1 MSNIGGDLLPLS
13 AAQRGI
19 WYGHH
24 IDSSGRRYRI
34 AEYFDI
40 HGPVDPEAFGASW
53 RQVVEETEALRV
65 RFTEGA
71 DGPGQFVAGAEAAAV
86 DVVDVSALP
95 DPAGAALERM
105 RADLDRPVELSRGP
119 LHTVLLFKL
128 AADRWQWY
136 FQFHHV
142 AMDGYSGALVVRRVA
157 EVYSALVAGEPAG
170 RADPLPLRG
179 LLDEETGYRASDSFA
194 ADQEYWRAQLAGR
207 PDPVTLAGRSSGTD
221 GGPARCSA
229 QLDADLQRRLTE
241 STGRA
246 LPTLVLTAVAAY
258 LHRLTGARDLVL
270 GLPVTAR
277 PGTGTAGT
285 AGMVSNLLPLR
296 LTVTSGLSC
305 ADLARHVLSRAR
317 EALRHQRYRYEDMRR
332 DQRLSLEDESL
343 VGPVVNVLPFS
354 YDRGFGGHPMTSHN
368 LAGGLVEDLSITVY
382 DRGEGQGLRVDFD
395 ASARYRREDLLTHQ
409 RGLLRVLRAMA
420 DDPGVEVGRI
430 ELLDEAERRRVLHE
444 WNDTA
449 REHPAATWPALFEAQ
464 AARTPGAT
472 AVVFEDTELS
482 YAGLN
487 GRANR
492 LARSL
497 VASGIGPESVVALA
511 LPRSVELITAMLAVA
526 KAGGAYLPLDL
537 EHPAE
542 RIAFMCADAAPACVV
557 IGERG
562 PAGLPGDLPRITLDG
577 RPGTHEDT
585 GPADGPTDTGLTDTG
600 LTDSGLTD
608 SGLTD
613 ADLTDTGLTDADLTD
628 ADRLAPLLPD
638 HPAYVIYTSGSTG
651 RPKGVVVTHA
661 GAASLAFG
669 QIARLGVDERSR
681 VLQFASPSFDAAFSE
696 VSMALLSGAALVLAR
711 AEQLVPGVALTELAA
726 KHALTHVTLPPAV
739 LSVMRQDELPAD
751 LTLNLAGEACP
762 AEVVAA
768 WSPGRL
774 LLNAYGPTEATVC
787 ATMSD
792 PLSGSR
798 TPPIGR
804 PIDNMRVLVLDGALR
819 PVPAGVTGELYLAG
833 PGLAR
838 GYRGRPALTA
848 QRFLAC
854 PPEAARVPG
863 ERMYRTGDL
872 VRWRT
877 DGQLEFLGR
886 ADDQVKIRGFRIEP
900 GEIESVL
907 AAGDAVREAAV
918 VAREDVPGER
928 RLIAYVVPHE
938 GRTVDPVEVR
948 RAAGEVLP
956 RHLVPAAVVVL
967 DRLPLTPN
975 GKLDRRALPAAR
987 FTGTGTSR
995 APRSPREE
1003 ILCGLFADVT
1013 GAAKVHIDDHFFD
1026 LGGHSL
1032 LATKLVARIR
1042 PAFGVELT
1050 VRDIF
1055 GAPTVAE
1062 LARRL
1067 DEVGGSLRPAVT
1079 RAQRPERLPLSFA
1092 QRRLWFLGQME
1103 GRSATYNMPA
1113 VLRLT
1118 GELDRAALAA
1128 ALGDLAD
1135 RHETLRTVFG
1145 EVDGVPFQ
1153 RVLDIRPELPCT
1165 DVTRQSLDAEVA
1177 GFCGREFDLATDPP
1191 LRARLFA
1198 LSPTEHVLALVIH
1211 HIAGDGWSMAP
1222 LADDLAA
1229 AYRARAAG
1237 LDDGAPGLPVQYADY
1252 TLWQQRLLGTEEDP
1266 DSLINQQIRYWTTA
1280 LDGAPE
1286 ELPLPVDR
1294 QRPPVASYRGS
1305 TARFDIGAGLHARLT
1320 ELARQSDASLFMVVQ
1335 AGLSA
1340 LLSRLGAGTDIPIG
1354 TAIAGRTDESLDGLV
1369 GFFVNTLVLRTDLG
1383 GDPSL
1388 RELIARVRE
1397 TDLSA
1402 YANQDL
1408 PFERLVE
1415 ILNPSRST
1423 SRHPLFQVMLAF
1435 QNLADV
1441 EFRLPGL
1448 EVEARQLYTETAKFD
1463 LAFSVFERFDEQGAP
1478 NGLTGVVE
1486 YAVELFDPATVE
1498 RMLDRLVRVFEAMT
1512 AAPGT
1517 RLSDIDVLDPAE
1529 RRLVLHEWNDTG
1541 RDVVPAVFPE
1551 LFQAQVA
1558 ATPDAVAIRY
1568 EGTALTYRELNG
1580 NANRLARHLAAR
1592 GVGPDDYVA
1601 LALPRSIELTTA
1613 MLAVLKAGAAYLP
1626 VDPDYPAERV
1636 AFMLGDAAPRCVL
1649 TAADSAVPLPA
1660 GLERIALDD
1669 ATRAAVRALPDGNLT
1684 DDDRVAP
1691 LRPGHAAYVI
1701 YTSGSTGVPKGVVVS
1716 HAGIAGR
1723 MGSEIERLE
1732 VRPDSVVLQFASPSF
1747 DGAFS
1752 DMCMALLAGAT
1763 LVVAPRER
1771 TLPGPALSALM
1782 HEQGITHVTLPPPVL
1797 AALPDD
1803 GLPAPMM
1810 LIMAGDACP
1819 ADIVGRWAPGRR
1831 MVNAYGPTEATV
1843 CATISD
1849 QLVPD
1854 GTLPPI
1860 GRPLDNTRLYVL
1872 DDRLRPTPPGVAGE
1886 LYIAGEALARGYLR
1900 RPGLTAGRFVACP
1913 FGAPGER
1920 MYRTGDVVR
1929 WRGDGQLEFVGRSDD
1944 QVKVRG
1950 FRIELGEVEAALTAH
1965 PGVAQAVVVPRE
1977 DQPGGRR
1984 LVGYVVPSGD
1994 DPAVAK
2000 DRDERRVE
2008 EWQLT
2013 YESLYTGGETAGFGE
2028 DFSGWNSSYDGLPIP
2043 VDQMRAWR
2051 DATVDRIL
2059 ELRPKRL
2066 LEIGMGTGLLLSK
2079 IAPECESYWGTD
2091 ISPRIVEGVR
2101 GQVARDPRLADRVE
2115 VRVQPAHDL
2124 DGLPAGH
2131 FDTVVLNSVVQY
2143 FPNAGYLE
2151 KVLRGLLGLLAPG
2164 GRVFVGDVR
2173 NLHLLEGLRT
2183 AVELGRPAGAANGEA
2198 LRAAIGQSVSLEKEL
2213 LIDPAFFTGL
2223 DTAADLRVKRSE
2235 FRNELTAHRFD
2246 VVLHKQPYER
2256 VDTDAARELTWGADV
2271 TGLDVLADRL
2281 AAAHPAPVRLRGVPD
2296 PRVAH
2301 ELAAVRVLADGGT
2314 PEAARDRLAERDDAL
2329 PDPEGFAGP
2338 AGRAG
2343 YRALVL
2349 PPGEDGTLDVLFV
2362 ERGATGVPTT
2372 GYRPRRSGARPPTN
2386 DPSRSAEAVSLVAAV
2401 KARLQDTLPPHMVPS
2416 ALVVLDQLPLT
2427 PNGKVDRR
2435 ALPAPDRAG
2444 AGSGRGPRDEREE
2457 VLCRLFAE
2465 LLGVPRVGIDD
2476 DFFDLGGHSLLA
2488 TRLVSRIR
2496 STLGVDLAIPDL
2508 FNATTVEKLSGR
2520 LAVARKRERP
2530 VLRPRSRPTS

>member
-1 MSNIGGDLLPLS
+1 MSNVGGDLLPLS

-19 WYGHH
+19 WYGHQL
-24 IDSSGRRYRI
+24 DPSGRRYRI

-40 HGPVDPEAFGASW
+40 RGPVDSEAFAAAW
-53 RQVVEETEALRV
+53 RQVVAETEALRV
-65 RFTEGA
+65 RFTEEP
-71 DGPGQFVAGAEAAAV
+71 DGPRQCVAGTGAAV
-86 DVVDVSALP
+86 ELVDVSARP
-95 DPAGAALERM
+95 DPEGAALERM
-105 RADLDRPVELSRGP
+105 RADLDQPVELCRGP

-128 AADRWQWY
+128 ATDRWRWY
-136 FQFHHV
+136 FQFHH
-142 AMDGYSGALVVRRVA
+142 AALDGYSGAMVVRRVA
-157 EVYSALVAGEPAG
+157 EVYSALVAGEPAD
-170 RADPLPLRG
+170 RRDPLPLRA
-179 LLDEETGYRASDSFA
+179 LLDQEAAYRASGSFA
-194 ADQEYWRAQLAGR
+194 ADQEYWRAQLADR
-207 PDPVTLAGRSSGTD
+207 PEPVTLAGRSSAAAE
-221 GGPARCSA
+221 GPVRCSA
-229 QLDADLQRRLTE
+229 QLGPDAQRRLTE

-246 LPTLVLTAVAAY
+246 LPTVVLAAVAAY
-258 LHRLTGARDLVL
+258 LHRLTGAQDLVL
-270 GLPVTAR
+270 GLPVAAR
-277 PGTGTAGT
+277 PGPGAGT
-285 AGMVSNLLPLR
+285 PGMVSNLLPLR
-296 LTVTSGLSC
+296 LTVTSGQSC
-305 ADLARHVLSRAR
+305 ADLTRHVLSRTR

-332 DQRLSLEDESL
+332 DQRLSLQDESL

-382 DRGEGQGLRVDFD
+382 DRGDGQGLRIDFD
-395 ASARYRREDLLTHQ
+395 ASAPLYRQEDLLSHQ
-409 RGLLRVLRAMA
+409 RGLLRVLQAMT
-420 DDPGVEVGRI
+420 DDPAAEVGRI
-430 ELLDEAERRRVLHE
+430 ELLDAAERRRVVHE
-444 WNDTA
+444 WNRTA
-449 REHPAATWPALFEAQ
+449 REYPATTWPALFEAL

-472 AVVFEDTELS
+472 AVVLEDTELS
-482 YAGLN
+482 YAQLN
-487 GRANR
+487 GRANQ

-497 VASGIGPESVVALA
+497 VAAGIGPESVVALA
-511 LPRSVELITAMLAVA
+511 LPRSIELITAMLAVS

-542 RIAFMCADAAPACVV
+542 RLAFMCADAAPACVV
-557 IGERG
+557 IGERS
-562 PAGLPGDLPRITLDG
+562 PAGLPGDLPRIVLDS
-577 RPGTHEDT
+577 RPGAPANP
-585 GPADGPTDTGLTDTG
+585 GPA
-600 LTDSGLTD
+600 
-608 SGLTD
+608 
-613 ADLTDTGLTDADLTD
+613 ADLTD

-661 GAASLAFG
+661 GVASLAFA
-669 QIARLGVDERSR
+669 QIARLGVDEHSR

-711 AEQLVPGVALTELAA
+711 ADQLVPGAALTELSAR
-726 KHALTHVTLPPAV
+726 HALTHVTLPPAV
-739 LSVMRQDELPAD
+739 LGAMRPGELPAN
-751 LTLNLAGEACP
+751 LTINVAGEACP
-762 AEVVAA
+762 AEAVAT
-768 WSPGRL
+768 WSPGRRMV
-774 LLNAYGPTEATVC
+774 NAYGPTEGTVC

-792 PLSGSR
+792 PLSGTG

-819 PVPAGVTGELYLAG
+819 PVPAGVVGELYLAG

-838 GYRGRPALTA
+838 GYLRRPALTA

-854 PPEAARVPG
+854 PAEAARVPG

-872 VRWRT
+872 VRWRA

-907 AAGDAVREAAV
+907 ARDSSVREVAV
-918 VAREDVPGER
+918 VAREDVPGDR
-928 RLIAYVVPHE
+928 RLIAYVAPHE
-938 GRTVDPVEVR
+938 GRTIDPEVAR
-948 RAAGEVLP
+948 RSAGEVLP
-956 RHLVPAAVVVL
+956 RHMVPAAVVVL

-975 GKLDRRALPAAR
+975 GKLDRRELPAATV
-987 FTGTGTSR
+987 TGTATSR

-1079 RAQRPERLPLSFA
+1079 RRQRPERLPLSFA

-1103 GRSATYNMPA
+1103 GRSATYNMPV

-1135 RHETLRTVFG
+1135 RHEALRTVFG

-1153 RVLDIRPELPCT
+1153 RVLDVRPALPCT
-1165 DVTRQSLDAEVA
+1165 DVTPQALDAEIA
-1177 GFCGREFDLATDPP
+1177 LFCGREFDLAADPP
-1191 LRARLFA
+1191 LRAQLFA
-1198 LSPTEHVLALVIH
+1198 LSPTDHVLALVIH

-1229 AYRARAAG
+1229 AYEARAAG
-1237 LDDGAPGLPVQYADY
+1237 LEYGAPELPVQYADY
-1252 TLWQQRLLGTEEDP
+1252 TLWQQELLGTEDDP
-1266 DSLINQQIRYWTTA
+1266 DSLINEQIRYWSKA
-1280 LDGAPE
+1280 LEGVPE

-1294 QRPPVASYRGS
+1294 QRPAVASYRGS
-1305 TARFDIGAGLHARLT
+1305 TVRFRIGADLHVRLT
-1320 ELARQSDASLFMVVQ
+1320 ELARRSDASLFMVVQ

-1369 GFFVNTLVLRTDLG
+1369 GFFVNTLVLRTDLS
-1383 GDPSL
+1383 GDPTL

-1448 EVEARQLYTETAKFD
+1448 AVQAEQLYTETAKFD
-1463 LAFSVFERFDEQGAP
+1463 LAFSVFEQFDEQGTP

-1486 YAVELFDPATVE
+1486 FAVELFDSATVE
-1498 RMLDRLVRVFEAMT
+1498 RMVDRLVRVLEVMT
-1512 AAPGT
+1512 ADPET
-1517 RLSDIDVLDPAE
+1517 RLGAVDVLDPTE
-1529 RRLVLHEWNDTG
+1529 RRLVLHEWNDTD
-1541 RDVVPAVFPE
+1541 RDVAPTVFPE
-1551 LFQAQVA
+1551 LFEAQVA
-1558 ATPDAVAIRY
+1558 ATPDAVAIRC
-1568 EGTALTYRELNG
+1568 EGTALTYRELNA
-1580 NANRLARHLAAR
+1580 NANRLARLLAGH

-1601 LALPRSIELTTA
+1601 LALPRSIELITA
-1613 MLAVLKAGAAYLP
+1613 KLAVLKAGAAYLP
-1626 VDPDYPAERV
+1626 VDPDYPAERI
-1636 AFMLGDAAPRCVL
+1636 AFMLGDASPRCAL
-1649 TAADSAVPLPA
+1649 TEAGSTVPLPA
-1660 GLERIALDD
+1660 GLERIVLDE
-1669 ATRAAVRALPDGNLT
+1669 ATRSAVSRLPDTDLA

-1732 VRPDSVVLQFASPSF
+1732 VRPESVVLQFASPSF

-1763 LVVAPRER
+1763 LVVAPSAK
-1771 TLPGPALSALM
+1771 TMPGPGLSALM
-1782 HEQGITHVTLPPPVL
+1782 RDQGITHVTLPPPVL
-1797 AALPDD
+1797 AALPVD
-1803 GLPAPMM
+1803 GVPESTK
-1810 LIMAGDACP
+1810 LILAGDACS
-1819 ADIVGRWAPGRR
+1819 ADIVDRWAPGRW

-1849 QLVPD
+1849 RLVPD

-1872 DDRLRPTPPGVAGE
+1872 DDRLRPVPPGVAGE

-1920 MYRTGDVVR
+1920 MYWSGDVVR
-1929 WRGDGQLEFVGRSDD
+1929 WRGDGQLEFLGRSDD

-1950 FRIELGEVEAALTAH
+1950 FRIELGEVEAALTSH
-1965 PGVAQAVVVPRE
+1965 PGVAQAVVVSRD
-1977 DQPGGRR
+1977 DQPGGKQ
-1984 LVGYVVPSGD
+1984 LVGYLVPSGD

-2000 DRDERRVE
+2000 DRDERQVG

-2013 YESLYTGGETAGFGE
+2013 YDSLYAGGRTTEFGE

-2043 VDQMRAWR
+2043 VEQMRAWR

-2059 ELRPKRL
+2059 ELRPKRV

-2091 ISPRIVEGVR
+2091 ISARIVEGVR
-2101 GQVARDPRLADRVE
+2101 SQVARHPGLADRVE

-2124 DGLPAGH
+2124 DGLPQGV

-2151 KVLRGLLGLLAPG
+2151 KVLRDLLELLAPG

-2173 NLHLLEGLRT
+2173 NLHLLRALRT
-2183 AVELGRPAGAANGEA
+2183 AVELGRSAGVADGRAV
-2198 LRAAIGQSVSLEKEL
+2198 RAAIEQSVSLEKEL
-2213 LIDPAFFTGL
+2213 LIDPAFFTEL
-2223 DTAADLRVKRSE
+2223 DPAADLRLKRSD
-2235 FRNELTAHRFD
+2235 FHNELTVHRYD

-2256 VDTDAARELTWGADV
+2256 IDTDGARELTWDTEIA
-2271 TGLDVLADRL
+2271 GLDALAERL

-2296 PRVAH
+2296 ARVDH
-2301 ELAAVRVLADGGT
+2301 ELAAVRVLAGGGT
-2314 PEAARDRLAERDDAL
+2314 PEAARERLAERDDAI
-2329 PDPEGFAGP
+2329 PDPEDFAEP
-2338 AGRAG
+2338 AHRAG
-2343 YRALVL
+2343 YRALTL
-2349 PPGEDGTLDVLFV
+2349 PPGADGSLDVLFV
-2362 ERGATGVPTT
+2362 DRAATGLPTT
-2372 GYRPRRSGARPPTN
+2372 GYRTARPPHSGPRPLTN
-2386 DPSRSAEAVSLVAAV
+2386 NPSRSAEAASLVAAV
-2401 KARLQDTLPPHMVPS
+2401 KAHIRDSLPGHMAPS
-2416 ALVVLDQLPLT
+2416 ALVVLEELPLT

-2435 ALPAPDRAG
+2435 ALPAPGRVG
-2444 AGSGRGPRDEREE
+2444 AGTGRGPRNEREE

-2465 LLGVPRVGIDD
+2465 LLGVAKVGIDD
-2476 DFFDLGGHSLLA
+2476 DFFELGGHSLLA

-2496 STLGVDLAIPDL
+2496 STLGVELAIPDL

-2530 VLRPRSRPTS
+2530 VLRPRPRPTS

>member
-1 MSNIGGDLLPLS
+1 MSNVGGDLLPLS

-19 WYGHH
+19 WYGHQL
-24 IDSSGRRYRI
+24 DPSGRRYAI

-40 HGPVDPEAFGASW
+40 RGPVDPEAFGAAW
-53 RQVVEETEALRV
+53 RRVVDETEALRL
-65 RFTEGA
+65 RFTEEA
-71 DGPGQFVAGAEAAAV
+71 DGPRQFVADSVDATV
-86 DVVDVSALP
+86 DVVDVSLLP
-95 DPAGAALERM
+95 DPAGSALGRM
-105 RADLDRPVELSRGP
+105 RADLDRPVELSQGP
-119 LHTVLLFKL
+119 LHTILLFKVS
-128 AADRWQWY
+128 ADRWQWY
-136 FQFHHV
+136 FRFHH
-142 AMDGYSGALVVRRVA
+142 AALDGHSGATVVRRVA
-157 EVYSALVAGEPAG
+157 EVYSALVAGEPVRSAES
-170 RADPLPLRG
+170 LPLRG
-179 LLDEETGYRASDSFA
+179 LLDEEAGYRASDSFT
-194 ADQEYWRAQLAGR
+194 ADREYWRARLEGL
-207 PDPVTLAGRSSGTD
+207 PDPVTLAKGPAGPAEE
-221 GGPARCSA
+221 PARCST
-229 QLDADLQRRLTE
+229 QLGADLQRRLTD

-246 LPTLVLTAVAAY
+246 LPTLLLTAVAAY
-258 LHRLTGARDLVL
+258 LHRITGAQDLVL

-277 PGTGTAGT
+277 PGPGSGA

-296 LTVTSGLSC
+296 LTVTSGTSC

-317 EALRHQRYRYEDMRR
+317 DALRHQRYRYEDMRR
-332 DQRLSLEDESL
+332 DQRLSLEDGTL
-343 VGPVVNVLPFS
+343 VGPVVNYLPFS
-354 YDRGFGGHPMTSHN
+354 YDHGFGGHPMTSHN
-368 LAGGLVEDLSITVY
+368 LAGGLVEDLSVTVY
-382 DRGEGQGLRVDFD
+382 DRGEGQGLRVDLD
-395 ASARYRREDLLTHQ
+395 ASALYTREDLLTHQ

-420 DDPGVEVGRI
+420 DDPAVEVGRI

-464 AARTPGAT
+464 AARTPDAT
-472 AVVFEDTELS
+472 AVVFEDTEVS
-482 YAGLN
+482 YGRLN
-487 GRANR
+487 ARANR

-511 LPRSVELITAMLAVA
+511 LPRSIELVTAMLAVS
-526 KAGGAYLPLDL
+526 KAGGAYLPLDP

-542 RIAFMCADAAPACVV
+542 RIAFMCADATPACVV
-557 IGERG
+557 VGAES
-562 PAGLPGDLPRITLDG
+562 PEGLPDGLPRLTIDG
-577 RPGTHEDT
+577 WSGTR
-585 GPADGPTDTGLTDTG
+585 
-600 LTDSGLTD
+600 TDSAPA
-608 SGLTD
+608 
-613 ADLTDTGLTDADLTD
+613 ADLTDG
-628 ADRLAPLLPD
+628 DRLAPLLPD

-711 AEQLVPGVALTELAA
+711 AEQLAPGRTLTELAA

-739 LSVMRQDELPAD
+739 LATMRPDELPAD

-762 AEVVAA
+762 AEVVDT
-768 WSPGRL
+768 WSPGRRV
-774 LLNAYGPTEATVC
+774 LNAYGPTEATVC

-792 PLSGSR
+792 PLSGGG

-854 PPEAARVPG
+854 PAEAAGLPG

-907 AAGDAVREAAV
+907 ADDDSVREVAV
-918 VAREDVPGER
+918 VAREDVPGGQ

-938 GRTVDPVEVR
+938 GRTVDPAAAR
-948 RAAGEVLP
+948 RSAGEVLP
-956 RHLVPAAVVVL
+956 RHMVPAAVVVL
-967 DRLPLTPN
+967 DRLPLTSN
-975 GKLDRRALPAAR
+975 GKLDRRALPAVT
-987 FTGTGTSR
+987 FTGSATSR
-995 APRSPREE
+995 APRNPREE

-1032 LATKLVARIR
+1032 LATKLVSRIR

-1050 VRDIF
+1050 VRDVF

-1079 RAQRPERLPLSFA
+1079 RAQRPDRLPLSFA

-1103 GRSATYNMPA
+1103 GPSATYNMPV

-1118 GELDRAALAA
+1118 GRLDRVALAA
-1128 ALGDLAD
+1128 ALGDLTD
-1135 RHETLRTVFG
+1135 RHEALRTVFG

-1153 RVLDIRPELPCT
+1153 RVLDVRPPLACT
-1165 DVTRQSLDAEVA
+1165 GTDGQALDAEVA
-1177 GFCGREFDLATDPP
+1177 AFCGREFDLATDPP
-1191 LRARLFA
+1191 LRAHLFA
-1198 LSPTEHVLALVIH
+1198 LSPNEHVLALVIH

-1229 AYRARAAG
+1229 AYRARTAG
-1237 LDDGAPGLPVQYADY
+1237 LVDGAPELPVQYADY
-1252 TLWQQRLLGTEEDP
+1252 TLWQQRLLGTEDDP
-1266 DSLINQQIRYWTTA
+1266 DSLINEQIRYWAKA
-1280 LDGAPE
+1280 LDGAPQ

-1294 QRPPVASYRGS
+1294 QRPAVASYRGS
-1305 TARFDIGAGLHARLT
+1305 TARFDIGAGLHTRLT

-1340 LLSRLGAGTDIPIG
+1340 LLSRLGAGTDVSIG
-1354 TAIAGRTDESLDGLV
+1354 TAIAGRTDESLDPLV
-1369 GFFVNTLVLRTDLG
+1369 GFFVNTLVLRTDLRD
-1383 GDPSL
+1383 DPSL

-1402 YANQDL
+1402 YAHQDL

-1435 QNLADV
+1435 QNLAAV

-1448 EVEARQLYTETAKFD
+1448 EVEARQLYTDTAKFD
-1463 LAFSVFERFDEQGAP
+1463 LAFSVFEQFDEHGAP

-1498 RMLDRLVRVFEAMT
+1498 RMLDRLVQVFEVMT
-1512 AAPGT
+1512 AAPET
-1517 RLSDIDVLDPAE
+1517 RLGDVDVLDPAE
-1529 RRLVLHEWNDTG
+1529 RHLVLRQWNDTD
-1541 RDVVPAVFPE
+1541 RDVAPTVFPE
-1551 LFQAQVA
+1551 LFQTQVE
-1558 ATPDAVAIRY
+1558 ATPDAFAIRC
-1568 EGTALTYRELNG
+1568 EGTALTYRELNE
-1580 NANRLARHLAAR
+1580 NANRLARHLVAC
-1592 GVGPDDYVA
+1592 GVGPDDHVA

-1626 VDPDYPAERV
+1626 VDPDYPADRI

-1649 TAADSAVPLPA
+1649 TASDSTVALPA
-1660 GLERIALDD
+1660 GLARIVLDD
-1669 ATRAAVRALPDGNLT
+1669 ATRSAVSLLRGEDLVDG
-1684 DDDRVAP
+1684 DRVAP

-1716 HAGIAGR
+1716 HAGIASR

-1732 VRPDSVVLQFASPSF
+1732 VTPDSVVLQFASPSF

-1763 LVVAPRER
+1763 LIVAPREK

-1782 HEQGITHVTLPPPVL
+1782 HEQGVTHVTLPPPVL
-1797 AALPDD
+1797 AALADD
-1803 GLPAPMM
+1803 GLPASMM
-1810 LIMAGDACP
+1810 LITAGDACP
-1819 ADIVGRWAPGRR
+1819 ADLVTRWAPGRR

-1849 QLVPD
+1849 RLVPD
-1854 GTLPPI
+1854 GSLPPI

-1929 WRGDGQLEFVGRSDD
+1929 WRVDGQLEFVGRSDD

-1950 FRIELGEVEAALTAH
+1950 FRIELGEVEAAMTAH
-1965 PGVAQAVVVPRE
+1965 PGVAQAVVVPLE

-1984 LVGYVVPSGD
+1984 LVGYVVPSGND
-1994 DPAVAK
+1994 LAVAK
-2000 DRDERRVE
+2000 DRDDRQVQ
-2008 EWQLT
+2008 EWQVT
-2013 YESLYTGGETAGFGE
+2013 YDSLHAGGEAAAFGE
-2028 DFSGWNSSYDGLPIP
+2028 DFSGWNSSYDGRPIP
-2043 VDQMRAWR
+2043 VGEMRAWR
-2051 DATVDRIL
+2051 DATVDRIRA
-2059 ELRPKRL
+2059 LRPKRV
-2066 LEIGMGTGLLLSK
+2066 LEIGMGTGLLLAK

-2101 GQVARDPRLADRVE
+2101 GQVALDPLLSDRVE
-2115 VRVQPAHDL
+2115 VRLQPAHDL
-2124 DGLPAGH
+2124 DGLPRGR

-2151 KVLRGLLGLLAPG
+2151 RVLQGLLGLLAPG

-2173 NLHLLEGLRT
+2173 NIHLLEALRT
-2183 AVELGRPAGAANGEA
+2183 AVELGRPAGAEDGREV
-2198 LRAAIGQSVSLEKEL
+2198 RAAVDRSVSLEKEL

-2223 DTAADLRVKRSE
+2223 DAAADLRVKRSD
-2235 FRNELTAHRFD
+2235 FRNELTAHRYD

-2256 VDTDAARELTWGADV
+2256 IDTDGARELVWGTDV
-2271 TGLDVLADRL
+2271 TDLDVLADRL
-2281 AAAHPAPVRLRGVPD
+2281 AEARSAPVRLCGVPD
-2296 PRVAH
+2296 ARVGH
-2301 ELAAVRVLADGGT
+2301 EVAAVRVLAEGGT
-2314 PEAARDRLAERDDAL
+2314 PEEARDRLAERDDFL
-2329 PDPEGFAGP
+2329 PGPGDFAE
-2338 AGRAG
+2338 RAERLG

-2362 ERGATGVPTT
+2362 ERGVTGVPTT
-2372 GYRPRRSGARPPTN
+2372 GYRPRGSGPRALTN
-2386 DPSRSAEAVSLVAAV
+2386 DPSRSADAVSLGALV
-2401 KARLQDTLPPHMVPS
+2401 KAHLQDVLPDHMVPS
-2416 ALVVLDQLPLT
+2416 ALVVLEELPLT

-2435 ALPAPDRAG
+2435 ALPAPGRV
-2444 AGSGRGPRDEREE
+2444 GSGTGREPRNEREE

-2465 LLGVPRVGIDD
+2465 LLGVPKVGIDD
-2476 DFFDLGGHSLLA
+2476 DFFELGGHSLLA

-2496 STLGVDLAIPDL
+2496 SALGVEIAIPDL

-2520 LAVARKRERP
+2520 LAVARKRRRP
-2530 VLRPRSRPTS
+2530 VLRPRPRPTR

>member
-1 MSNIGGDLLPLS
+1 MTNVGPDLLPLS

-19 WYGHH
+19 WYGHQL
-24 IDSSGRRYRI
+24 DPSGRRYRI

-40 HGPVDPEAFGASW
+40 RGPVDPEAFDAAW
-53 RQVVEETEALRV
+53 RQVVAETEALRV
-65 RFTEGA
+65 RFTEEP
-71 DGPGQFVAGAEAAAV
+71 DGPRQFVTGTGSPCE
-86 DVVDVSALP
+86 VVDVSGQP
-95 DPAGAALERM
+95 DPTGAALERM
-105 RADLDRPVELSRGP
+105 RADLDAPVDLSRGP

-128 AADRWQWY
+128 AVDRWQWY
-136 FQFHHV
+136 FQFHHA
-142 AMDGYSGALVVRRVA
+142 AMDGYSGAMVVRRVA
-157 EVYSALVAGEPAG
+157 ELYSALIAGETAD
-170 RADPLPLRG
+170 RHDPLPLRG
-179 LLDEETGYRASDSFA
+179 LLDQEAAYRASGSFTT
-194 ADQEYWRAQLAGR
+194 DQEYWRVRLAGR
-207 PDPVTLAGRSSGTD
+207 PEPVKPTGQSSAGAE
-221 GGPARCSA
+221 GPVRCSA
-229 QLDADLQRRLTE
+229 RLDPDAQRRLTE

-246 LPTLVLTAVAAY
+246 LPTVVLTAVAAY
-258 LHRLTGARDLVL
+258 LHRVTGAQDLVL
-270 GLPVTAR
+270 GLPVAAR
-277 PGTGTAGT
+277 AGSPTGTP
-285 AGMVSNLLPLR
+285 GMVSNLLPLR
-296 LTVTSGLSC
+296 LTVTSGQSC
-305 ADLARHVLSRAR
+305 ADLARHVLSRTR

-332 DQRLSLEDESL
+332 DQRLSREDASL

-368 LAGGLVEDLSITVY
+368 LSGGLVEDLSITVY
-382 DRGEGQGLRVDFD
+382 DRGDGQGLRIDFD
-395 ASARYRREDLLTHQ
+395 ANASLYHQEDLLTHQ
-409 RGLLRVLRAMA
+409 RGLLRVLQAMT
-420 DDPGVEVGRI
+420 DDPAVEVGRI
-430 ELLDEAERRRVLHE
+430 ELLDAAEQSRVVHE
-444 WNDTA
+444 WNRTA
-449 REHPAATWPALFEAQ
+449 REYPSTTWPALFETQ
-464 AARTPGAT
+464 AATTPDAT

-482 YAGLN
+482 YAQLN
-487 GRANR
+487 NCANR

-497 VASGIGPESVVALA
+497 VAAGIGPESVVALA
-511 LPRSVELITAMLAVA
+511 LPRSIELITAMLAVS
-526 KAGGAYLPLDL
+526 KAGGAYLPLDP

-542 RIAFMCADAAPACVV
+542 RLAFMCADAAPACVV
-557 IGERG
+557 VGERT
-562 PAGLPGDLPRITLDG
+562 PAGLPGDLPRVVLNGQSLAHGD
-577 RPGTHEDT
+577 P
-585 GPADGPTDTGLTDTG
+585 GPA
-600 LTDSGLTD
+600 
-608 SGLTD
+608 
-613 ADLTDTGLTDADLTD
+613 ADLID
-628 ADRLAPLLPD
+628 ADRLARLLPG

-661 GAASLAFG
+661 GVASLALG
-669 QIARLGVDERSR
+669 QISRLGVDEHSR

-711 AEQLVPGVALTELAA
+711 ADRLLPGATLTELAA
-726 KHALTHVTLPPAV
+726 KHAVTHVTLPPAV
-739 LSVMRQDELPAD
+739 LGEMRPGELPAD
-751 LTLNLAGEACP
+751 LTINVAGEACP
-762 AEVVAA
+762 AETVAT
-768 WSPGRL
+768 WSPGRRM
-774 LLNAYGPTEATVC
+774 LNAYGPTEGTVC

-792 PLSGSR
+792 PLSGDR

-819 PVPAGVTGELYLAG
+819 PVPAGVAGELYLAG

-838 GYRGRPALTA
+838 GYLGRPALTA

-854 PPEAARVPG
+854 PAEAAHAPG

-907 AAGDAVREAAV
+907 ARDSAVREAVV
-918 VAREDVPGER
+918 VARGDAPGEQ

-938 GRTVDPVEVR
+938 GRTVDPTAVR

-956 RHLVPAAVVVL
+956 RHMVPAAVVVL

-975 GKLDRRALPAAR
+975 GKLDRRELPAATL
-987 FTGTGTSR
+987 TGTATSR

-1032 LATKLVARIR
+1032 LATRLVARIR

-1050 VRDIF
+1050 VRDVF

-1079 RAQRPERLPLSFA
+1079 RRQRPERLPLSFA

-1118 GELDRAALAA
+1118 GELDRAALAT
-1128 ALGDLAD
+1128 ALGDLTD
-1135 RHETLRTVFG
+1135 RHEALRTVFG

-1153 RVLDIRPELPCT
+1153 RVLDVRPVLPCT
-1165 DVTRQSLDAEVA
+1165 DVSPQALDAEVA
-1177 GFCGREFDLATDPP
+1177 AFCGREFDLAVDPP

-1198 LSPTEHVLALVIH
+1198 LSPTDHVLALVIH

-1229 AYRARAAG
+1229 AYGARAAG
-1237 LDDGAPGLPVQYADY
+1237 LENAAPEMPVQYADY
-1252 TLWQQRLLGTEEDP
+1252 TLWQQELLGTEDNP
-1266 DSLINQQIRYWTTA
+1266 DSLINEQIRYWSKA
-1280 LDGAPE
+1280 LDGVPE

-1294 QRPPVASYRGS
+1294 QRPAVASYRGA
-1305 TARFDIGAGLHARLT
+1305 TVRFGIGADLHLRLT
-1320 ELARQSDASLFMVVQ
+1320 ELARHSDASLFMVVQ

-1354 TAIAGRTDESLDGLV
+1354 TAVAGRTDESLDGLV

-1383 GDPSL
+1383 GDPTL

-1397 TDLSA
+1397 TDLTA

-1415 ILNPSRST
+1415 ILNPIRST

-1448 EVEARQLYTETAKFD
+1448 EVEAKQLYTETAKFD
-1463 LAFSVFERFDEQGAP
+1463 LAFSVFEQFDQQGRP
-1478 NGLTGVVE
+1478 NGLNGVVE
-1486 YAVELFDPATVE
+1486 FAVELFDRATVQ
-1498 RMLDRLVRVFEAMT
+1498 RIADRLVRVLEVMT
-1512 AAPGT
+1512 ADPGT
-1517 RLSDIDVLDPAE
+1517 RLGDVDVLDPAE
-1529 RRLVLHEWNDTG
+1529 RQLVLRDWNDTD
-1541 RDVVPAVFPE
+1541 RDVTPSVFPE
-1551 LFQAQVA
+1551 LFEAQVT

-1568 EGTALTYRELNG
+1568 EGTSLTYRELNAH
-1580 NANRLARHLAAR
+1580 ANRLARLLAWR
-1592 GVGPDDYVA
+1592 GVRPDDYVA
-1601 LALPRSIELTTA
+1601 LALPRSIDLITA

-1626 VDPDYPAERV
+1626 VDPDYPPERI
-1636 AFMLGDAAPRCVL
+1636 AFMLGDAAPKFVL
-1649 TAADSAVPLPA
+1649 TTAGSTDPLPD
-1660 GLERIALDD
+1660 GLERIVLDE
-1669 ATRAAVRALPDGNLT
+1669 ATSAVVSQLPESDLADG
-1684 DDDRVAP
+1684 DRVAP

-1716 HAGIAGR
+1716 HRGIASR

-1732 VRPDSVVLQFASPSF
+1732 VRPESVVLQFASPSF

-1763 LVVAPRER
+1763 LVVAPSAK
-1771 TLPGPALSALM
+1771 TMPGPALSTLM
-1782 HEQGITHVTLPPPVL
+1782 RDQGITHVTLPPPVL

-1803 GLPAPMM
+1803 QLPTSTK
-1810 LIMAGDACP
+1810 LILAGDACSS
-1819 ADIVGRWAPGRR
+1819 DIVDRWAPGRW

-1849 QLVPD
+1849 RLVAD

-1872 DDRLRPTPPGVAGE
+1872 DDRLRPVPPGVAGE
-1886 LYIAGEALARGYLR
+1886 LHIAGEALARGYLR
-1900 RPGLTAGRFVACP
+1900 RPGLSAGRFVACP

-1929 WRGDGQLEFVGRSDD
+1929 WRGDGQLEFLGRSDD

-1950 FRIELGEVEAALTAH
+1950 FRIELGEVEAALTSH

-1977 DQPGGRR
+1977 DQPGGRQ
-1984 LVGYVVPSGD
+1984 LVGYLVPSGA
-1994 DPAVAK
+1994 DPDVAK
-2000 DRDERRVE
+2000 DRDERQVG
-2008 EWQLT
+2008 EWRLT
-2013 YESLYTGGETAGFGE
+2013 YESLYAGGETTEFGE
-2028 DFSGWNSSYDGLPIP
+2028 DFSGWNSSYDGRPIP
-2043 VDQMRAWR
+2043 VEQMRAWR
-2051 DATVDRIL
+2051 DRTVERIL
-2059 ELRPKRL
+2059 GLRPKRV

-2079 IAPECESYWGTD
+2079 IAPEAESYWGTD
-2091 ISPRIVEGVR
+2091 ISARIVEGVR
-2101 GQVARDPRLADRVE
+2101 SQVARHPGLADRVE
-2115 VRVQPAHDL
+2115 LRVQPAHDL
-2124 DGLPAGH
+2124 DGLPRGF

-2151 KVLRGLLGLLAPG
+2151 KVLRDLLGLLAPG

-2173 NLHLLEGLRT
+2173 NLHLLTALRT
-2183 AVELGRPAGAANGEA
+2183 AVELGRSADVADGRAV
-2198 LRAAIGQSVSLEKEL
+2198 RAAVEQSVSLEKEL
-2213 LIDPAFFTGL
+2213 LIAPAFFTTQ
-2223 DTAADLRVKRSE
+2223 DPAADLRLKRSD
-2235 FRNELTAHRFD
+2235 FRNELTAHRYD
-2246 VVLHKQPYER
+2246 VVLHKPPYEHI
-2256 VDTDAARELTWGADV
+2256 DTDGAREFTWGAEV
-2271 TGLDVLADRL
+2271 TGLDELAERL

-2296 PRVAH
+2296 ARVEH
-2301 ELAAVRVLADGGT
+2301 ELAAVRALADGGT
-2314 PEAARDRLAERDDAL
+2314 PQEARDRLAQRPDAV
-2329 PDPEGFAGP
+2329 PDPEDFTGP
-2338 AGRAG
+2338 ADRAG
-2343 YRALVL
+2343 YRALTL
-2349 PPGEDGTLDVLFV
+2349 PPGEDGALDVLFV
-2362 ERGATGVPTT
+2362 DRAATGVPTT
-2372 GYRPRRSGARPPTN
+2372 GYRMARPPRSGHRPTTN
-2386 DPSRSAEAVSLVAAV
+2386 NPSRSAEAASLAAAV
-2401 KARLQDTLPPHMVPS
+2401 KAHLRVSLPGHMVPS
-2416 ALVVLDQLPLT
+2416 ALVVLDELPLT

-2435 ALPAPDRAG
+2435 ALPAPGRVG
-2444 AGSGRGPRDEREE
+2444 AGPGRGPRNEREE

-2465 LLGVPRVGIDD
+2465 LLGVAKVGIDD
-2476 DFFDLGGHSLLA
+2476 DFFELGGHSLLA

-2496 STLGVDLAIPDL
+2496 ATLGVELAIPDL

-2520 LAVARKRERP
+2520 LAVARKRTRP
-2530 VLRPRSRPTS
+2530 VLRPRPRPTS

>member
-1 MSNIGGDLLPLS
+1 MSNVGGDLLPLS

-19 WYGHH
+19 WYGHQL
-24 IDSSGRRYRI
+24 DSSGRSYRI

-40 HGPVDPEAFGASW
+40 RGPVDPEVFGASW
-53 RQVVEETEALRV
+53 HQVVEETEALRL
-65 RFTEGA
+65 RFTEEA
-71 DGPGQFVAGAEAAAV
+71 DGPRQFVHGTGAATV
-86 DVVDVSALP
+86 DVVDVSARP
-95 DPAGAALERM
+95 DPADAALEQM
-105 RADLDRPVELSRGP
+105 RADLDRPVDLSRGP

-128 AADRWQWY
+128 AAERWQWY
-136 FQFHHV
+136 FQFHH
-142 AMDGYSGALVVRRVA
+142 AALDGYSGAMVVRRVA
-157 EVYSALVAGEPAG
+157 EAYSALLAGEPTG
-170 RADPLPLRG
+170 RPEPLPLRG
-179 LLDEETGYRASDSFA
+179 LLDEEADYRTSDSFA
-194 ADQEYWRAQLAGR
+194 ADQEYWRAKLADR
-207 PDPVTLAGRSSGTD
+207 PDRVTLAKRSSGAAEE
-221 GGPARCSA
+221 PAHCSA
-229 QLDADLQRRLTE
+229 QLGADLQQRLID

-246 LPTLVLTAVAAY
+246 LPTVVLTAVAAY
-258 LHRLTGARDLVL
+258 LHRLTGAQDLVL

-277 PGTGTAGT
+277 PGPGTGA

-395 ASARYRREDLLTHQ
+395 ASALYRQEDLLTHQ
-409 RGLLRVLRAMA
+409 RGLLRVLQAMA
-420 DDPGVEVGRI
+420 DDPAVEVGRI

-464 AARTPGAT
+464 AARTPDAA
-472 AVVFEDTELS
+472 AVLFEDTALS
-482 YAGLN
+482 YAHLN

-511 LPRSVELITAMLAVA
+511 LPRSIELITAMLAVS
-526 KAGGAYLPLDL
+526 KAGGAYLPLDP

-542 RIAFMCADAAPACVV
+542 RLAFMCADAAPACVI
-557 IGERG
+557 IGEQS
-562 PAGLPGDLPRITLDG
+562 PAGLPGGLPRITLDG
-577 RPGTHEDT
+577 RSGTHTDT
-585 GPADGPTDTGLTDTG
+585 GPA
-600 LTDSGLTD
+600 
-608 SGLTD
+608 
-613 ADLTDTGLTDADLTD
+613 ADLSD
-628 ADRLAPLLPD
+628 ADRIAPLLPD

-711 AEQLVPGVALTELAA
+711 AEQLVPGVTLTELAA

-739 LSVMRQDELPAD
+739 LSAMRPDELPVN

-762 AEVVAA
+762 PEVVAA

-774 LLNAYGPTEATVC
+774 VLNAYGPTEGTVC

-819 PVPAGVTGELYLAG
+819 LVPAGVAGELYLAG

-838 GYRGRPALTA
+838 GYQGRPGLTA
-848 QRFLAC
+848 QRFLPC
-854 PPEAARVPG
+854 PTEAAQAPG

-872 VRWRT
+872 ARWRT

-907 AAGDAVREAAV
+907 ASDGAVREVAV
-918 VAREDVPGER
+918 VAREDVPGEQ

-938 GRTVDPVEVR
+938 GRTVDPAAAR
-948 RAAGEVLP
+948 RSVGEVLP
-956 RHLVPAAVVVL
+956 RHMVPAAVVVL

-1103 GRSATYNMPA
+1103 GPSATYNMPA

-1118 GELDRAALAA
+1118 GELDCAALAA
-1128 ALGDLAD
+1128 ALGDLTD

-1153 RVLDIRPELPCT
+1153 RVLDVRPALPCT
-1165 DVTRQSLDAEVA
+1165 DATQQGLDAEVA
-1177 GFCGREFDLATDPP
+1177 RFCGQEFDLAADPP
-1191 LRARLFA
+1191 LRAQLFA

-1222 LADDLAA
+1222 LADDLAS
-1229 AYRARAAG
+1229 AYQVRAAG
-1237 LDDGAPGLPVQYADY
+1237 LDDGAPELPVQYADY
-1252 TLWQQRLLGTEEDP
+1252 TLWQQHLLGTEDDP
-1266 DSLINQQIRYWTTA
+1266 DSLINEQIQYWAKA
-1280 LDGAPE
+1280 LDGVPE

-1294 QRPPVASYRGS
+1294 QRPAVASYRGS
-1305 TARFDIGAGLHARLT
+1305 TVRFDIGADLHAALT

-1383 GDPSL
+1383 GDPAL

-1448 EVEARQLYTETAKFD
+1448 AVEAKQLYTETAKFD
-1463 LAFSVFERFDEQGAP
+1463 LAFSVFEQFDEQGTP
-1478 NGLTGVVE
+1478 HGLTGVVE
-1486 YAVELFDPATVE
+1486 FAVELFDPATVE
-1498 RMLDRLVRVFEAMT
+1498 RMLDRLVRVFEVMT
-1512 AAPGT
+1512 ADPGT
-1517 RLSDIDVLDPAE
+1517 RLGDVDVLDSAE
-1529 RRLVLHEWNDTG
+1529 RQQVLREWNDTG
-1541 RDVVPAVFPE
+1541 RDVAPAVFPE
-1551 LFQAQVA
+1551 LFQTQVA
-1558 ATPDAVAIRY
+1558 ATPDAVAIRC
-1568 EGTALTYRELNG
+1568 EGTALTYRELNA

-1626 VDPDYPAERV
+1626 VDPDYPAERI
-1636 AFMLGDAAPRCVL
+1636 AFMLDDAAPRCVL
-1649 TAADSAVPLPA
+1649 IAADSTVPLPA
-1660 GLERIALDD
+1660 GLVRIVLDG
-1669 ATRAAVRALPDGNLT
+1669 ATRSAASRLPGGDLVDG
-1684 DDDRVAP
+1684 DRVAP

-1701 YTSGSTGVPKGVVVS
+1701 YTSGSTGVPKGVVVP
-1716 HAGIAGR
+1716 HAGIASR
-1723 MGSEIERLE
+1723 MGSEIERLD

-1763 LVVAPRER
+1763 LVVAPREK

-1803 GLPAPMM
+1803 GLPASMM
-1810 LIMAGDACP
+1810 LVMAGDACS
-1819 ADIVGRWAPGRR
+1819 ADIVSRWAPGRR

-1849 QLVPD
+1849 HLVPD

-1872 DDRLRPTPPGVAGE
+1872 DNRLRPTPPGVAGE

-1913 FGAPGER
+1913 FGVPGER
-1920 MYRTGDVVR
+1920 MYRTGDVAR

-1977 DQPGGRR
+1977 DQPGGKH
-1984 LVGYVVPSGD
+1984 LVGYLVPSGD

-2000 DRDERRVE
+2000 DRDERQVG

-2013 YESLYTGGETAGFGE
+2013 YDSLYAGGEAAEFGE

-2043 VDQMRAWR
+2043 VEQMRAWR

-2059 ELRPKRL
+2059 ELRPKRV

-2124 DGLPAGH
+2124 DGLPQGH

-2143 FPNAGYLE
+2143 FPNADYLE
-2151 KVLRGLLGLLAPG
+2151 KVLRGLLGLLTPG
-2164 GRVFVGDVR
+2164 GRVFVGDAR
-2173 NLHLLEGLRT
+2173 NMHLLEALRT
-2183 AVELGRPAGAANGEA
+2183 AVELGRPAGTADGKAV
-2198 LRAAIGQSVSLEKEL
+2198 RAAVEQSVSLEKEL

-2223 DTAADLRVKRSE
+2223 DAAADLRVKRSD

-2256 VDTDAARELTWGADV
+2256 VDTDGACELTWGADL
-2271 TGLDVLADRL
+2271 TGLDTLADLL

-2296 PRVAH
+2296 ARVEH
-2301 ELAAVRVLADGGT
+2301 ELAAVRVLADGG
-2314 PEAARDRLAERDDAL
+2314 PQEAARDRLAERDDAL
-2329 PDPEGFAGP
+2329 PDPGGFAEP

-2349 PPGEDGTLDVLFV
+2349 PPGEDGTLDVLFM
-2362 ERGATGVPTT
+2362 ERSATGVPTS
-2372 GYRPRRSGARPPTN
+2372 GYRPQRSGPRPLTN
-2386 DPSRSAEAVSLVAAV
+2386 NPSRSAEAISLGAAV
-2401 KARLQDTLPPHMVPS
+2401 KAHLQDSLPDHMVPS
-2416 ALVVLDQLPLT
+2416 TLVVLEELPLT

-2435 ALPAPDRAG
+2435 ALPAPGRAG
-2444 AGSGRGPRDEREE
+2444 AGTGRGPRNEREE
-2457 VLCRLFAE
+2457 VLCQLFAE
-2465 LLGVPRVGIDD
+2465 LLGVPKVGIDD
-2476 DFFDLGGHSLLA
+2476 DFFELGGHSLLA

-2496 STLGVDLAIPDL
+2496 STLGVELAIPDL

-2530 VLRPRSRPTS
+2530 VLRPRPRPTS